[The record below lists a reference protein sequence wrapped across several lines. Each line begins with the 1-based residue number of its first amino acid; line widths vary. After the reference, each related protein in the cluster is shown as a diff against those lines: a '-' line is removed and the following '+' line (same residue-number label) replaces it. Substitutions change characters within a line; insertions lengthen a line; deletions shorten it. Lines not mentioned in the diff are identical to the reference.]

1 MCAQPF
7 WAACPEHVGLTV
19 KTEAAS
25 ISGGKKMESH
35 WTVHCLEV
43 LVSLLG
49 PPGTHR
55 FMRSSTNQPASMQTL
70 RWELGERVIGAR
82 VFSTGKEEITS
93 WFQRHIILRHLTGSH
108 YRESYPRVFTRN
120 WENEGILL
128 CVCLSPKGKIDSTEV
143 GFQIANIP
151 RTFQVLGSLPHVVPT
166 IMQWIFTLV
175 GSALLEAFTL
185 LFTSKDS
192 DESSLPLYPNHLS
205 NSLKRYLYEFL
216 LWLFGNESD

>member
-1 MCAQPF
+1 M
-7 WAACPEHVGLTV
+7 
-19 KTEAAS
+19 
-25 ISGGKKMESH
+25 
-35 WTVHCLEV
+35 
-43 LVSLLG
+43 
-49 PPGTHR
+49 
-55 FMRSSTNQPASMQTL
+55 
-70 RWELGERVIGAR
+70 
-82 VFSTGKEEITS
+82 
-93 WFQRHIILRHLTGSH
+93 
-108 YRESYPRVFTRN
+108 
-120 WENEGILL
+120 
-128 CVCLSPKGKIDSTEV
+128 CLSPKGKIDSTEV